1 MRRMELLLAGVAVAL
16 VGFVAASAVRQRR
29 EAPVTP
35 RAAPADADAGAG
47 DAGPA
52 SVATPDTAAYRDAGA
67 DHAEVRRRIVAA
79 GETWMPDLLAETDS
93 VLFRWP
99 DHQREALRVW
109 IDRAPALPRWDP
121 QYAAMAALVFDE
133 WRTAG
138 FPMRFLF
145 VPDSASAQLRITW
158 IDRFPE
164 PRQLG
169 NTIRLART
177 NGWIEQASVAV
188 ATVDAHDA
196 PLPPALVR
204 ATVRHEVGHAL
215 GLGHVRDSASVMY
228 PNAYTLDIGPRDRAT
243 LRLLYAL
250 PAGSVK

>member
-1 MRRMELLLAGVAVAL
+1 MRRIELLLAGVAVAL
-16 VGFVAASAVRQRR
+16 VGFVALSALRQRR
-29 EAPVTP
+29 EPPPPAPRST
-35 RAAPADADAGAG
+35 ADAGA
-47 DAGPA
+47 PA
-52 SVATPDTAAYRDAGA
+52 PEAAAAATPDTAALRDARV
-67 DHAEVRRRIVAA
+67 DRAEVRRRIVAA

-109 IDRAPALPRWDP
+109 IDRAPGLARWDP

-138 FPMRFLF
+138 FPMRFIF
-145 VPDSASAQLRITW
+145 VPDSAKAQLRIGW
-158 IDRFPE
+158 VDRFAE

-169 NTIRLART
+169 NTIRMART
-177 NGWIEQASVAV
+177 NGWIEQATVSV
-188 ATVDAHDA
+188 ATVDANDA

-215 GLGHVRDSASVMY
+215 GLGHVRDSSSVMY
-228 PNAYTLDIGPRDRAT
+228 PNAYTLDIGARDRAT

>member
-1 MRRMELLLAGVAVAL
+1 MRRLELLLAGVATAL
-16 VGFVAASAVRQRR
+16 VAFVGISVVRQQRG
-29 EAPVTP
+29 APG
-35 RAAPADADAGAG
+35 APPPDGATHAETAIDPG
-47 DAGPA
+47 GPA
-52 SVATPDTAAYRDAGA
+52 TRDSAAFRDATP
-67 DHAEVRRRIVAA
+67 DHAEVRRRILAA

-109 IDRAPALPRWDP
+109 IDRAPAVTRWDP
-121 QYAAMAALVFDE
+121 QYAAMASLVFDE

-138 FPMRFLF
+138 FPMRFMF
-145 VPDSASAQLRITW
+145 VPDSSSAQLRITW
-158 IDRFPE
+158 IDRFTE

-169 NTIRLART
+169 NTIRTGRT
-177 NGWIEQASVAV
+177 NGWIERASIVV
-188 ATVDAHDA
+188 ATMGANDT
-196 PLPPALVR
+196 PLPAALVR

-215 GLGHVRDSASVMY
+215 GLGHVRDSASVMF
-228 PNAYTLDIGPRDRAT
+228 PNAYTLEIGARDRAT

>member
-16 VGFVAASAVRQRR
+16 VGFVALSALGQRR
-29 EAPVTP
+29 EPQAPPPQST
-35 RAAPADADAGAG
+35 ADAGA
-47 DAGPA
+47 PA
-52 SVATPDTAAYRDAGA
+52 PEALPAATPDTAALRDARV
-67 DHAEVRRRIVAA
+67 DRAEVRRRIVAA

-109 IDRAPALPRWDP
+109 IDRAPDLARWDP

-145 VPDSASAQLRITW
+145 VPDSASAQLRIGW
-158 IDRFPE
+158 IDRFAE

-177 NGWIEQASVAV
+177 NGWIEQATVWV
-188 ATVDAHDA
+188 ATVDANGTS
-196 PLPPALVR
+196 LPPELVR

-215 GLGHVRDSASVMY
+215 GLGHVRDSSSVMY
-228 PNAYTLDIGPRDRAT
+228 PNAYTLDIGARDRAT